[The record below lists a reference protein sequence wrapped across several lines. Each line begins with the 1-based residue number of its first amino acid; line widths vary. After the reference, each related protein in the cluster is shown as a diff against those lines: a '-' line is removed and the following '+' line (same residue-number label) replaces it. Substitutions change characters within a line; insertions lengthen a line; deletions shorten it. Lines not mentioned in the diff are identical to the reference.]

1 LQDEAVPA
9 STKKGYAYVD
19 DSGVVAPSVVT
30 MNAVA
35 CAHAAD
41 DFLFH
46 MTGLKY
52 ESAETAWFRWNA
64 RKGSAGYDVPR
75 RNPECLECSGVENSR
90 LGRGDNFPLPTRPP
104 R

>member
-1 LQDEAVPA
+1 MPA
-9 STKKGYAYVD
+9 ATKKGYAYVD
-19 DSGVVAPSVVT
+19 DPGVAAPSVVT

-52 ESAETAWFRWNA
+52 ETAETAWFRWNS
-64 RKGSAGYDVPR
+64 RKGARATTFRARMRMP
-75 RNPECLECSGVENSR
+75 
-90 LGRGDNFPLPTRPP
+90 
-104 R
+104 